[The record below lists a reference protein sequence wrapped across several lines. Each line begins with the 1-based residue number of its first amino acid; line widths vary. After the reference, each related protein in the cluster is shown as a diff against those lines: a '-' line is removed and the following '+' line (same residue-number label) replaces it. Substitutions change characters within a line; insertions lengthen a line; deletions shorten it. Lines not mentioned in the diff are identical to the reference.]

1 MEGHMRIKQDYVS
14 DQFHQIY
21 FEISSVEMDHI
32 FADVYEE
39 NADLINSREEFL
51 MEAVK
56 EKIEFEII
64 ADEIESLDVYIIGP
78 KMVKYLTK
86 IEKGRSLL
94 GIAQFCIL
102 PDNVDLELPTYV
114 PTKFLNVMVTNE
126 DVTNT
131 MNQILLKQGYFQ
143 TVSDDEVTRNA
154 VITYNLLYKKGDF
167 LINTI
172 QDQTFDMTSESF
184 DIDGEKFVGRRV
196 GDIIVLDEDEIKV
209 EAKITK
215 IEIKEVIPITE
226 EIVKKLH
233 FSRVTSVEGFYKKI
247 KDTLEFGK
255 LLDVIVYY
263 LTEFIIQNKQL
274 TFDDYVTDFYQRF
287 AHNLDLTSDK
297 VEYTLGVQRMLII
310 EYLSSIIDMK
320 NDNERV
326 KHINKVEDEQ
336 ILAHLLDGEEIYFE
350 ESFFDRR
357 VQELKILNY
366 CLEEKIIDIQI

>member
-21 FEISSVEMDHI
+21 FEISSVEMDNI

-39 NADLINSREEFL
+39 NADLVNSREEL
-51 MEAVK
+51 LIEAVK
-56 EKIEFEII
+56 EKIEFEIV

-114 PTKFLNVMVTNE
+114 PTKFLKITVTNE
-126 DVTNT
+126 DVTKT
-131 MNQILLKQGYFQ
+131 INQILLKQGYFQ
-143 TVSDDEVTRNA
+143 TISDNEVTRDA
-154 VITYNLLYKKGDF
+154 VVTYNLLYKKEDF

-172 QDQTFDMTSESF
+172 KDQTFDMTSENF
-184 DIDGEKFVGRRV
+184 DIDGEKFVGKHV
-196 GDIIVLDEDEIKV
+196 GDIIDLDEDEIKV

-215 IEIKEVIPITE
+215 IEIKEVMPITE

-233 FSRVTSVEGFYKKI
+233 FSRVASIEGFHKKV

-274 TFDDYVTDFYQRF
+274 TFDNYVTDFYQRF

-320 NDNERV
+320 NDNDRV

-336 ILAHLLDGEEIYFE
+336 ILAHLLDGDEIYFE

>member
-114 PTKFLNVMVTNE
+114 PTKFLKITVTNE

>member
-1 MEGHMRIKQDYVS
+1 MRIKQDYVS